1 MLETIDPS
9 VVYLDVGLLVAISSF
24 TITDVW
30 DKDTPFNFHTEPP
43 ATSFQDPATLRASA
57 DQKGD
62 ISKRDG
68 AVKRPQGYC

>member
-1 MLETIDPS
+1 MHLPAHRRKKAVTLGTASVMLETIDPS

-43 ATSFQDPATLRASA
+43 STSFQDP
-57 DQKGD
+57 D
-62 ISKRDG
+62 I
-68 AVKRPQGYC
+68 AC